1 MDEFLRGA
9 RRALSIVMSVIP
21 FGLLFGA
28 VAAENGLNMAEAT
41 LMSLTVFAGASQ
53 IVGMEL
59 FSQHVP
65 AWLIVLSIFAVNFR
79 HVLYSAA
86 FVRYVTHFTLT
97 QKLFSFFL
105 MTDIQFAEVAQEARA
120 NPPVSFYWY
129 LGVGL
134 TVYTPW
140 VLFTAVGVYLGQ
152 YITDP
157 KVIALDVL
165 LPVYFL
171 GIVMG
176 FRSQRGWVPIAA
188 ASAVGAVAGLHFF
201 GSPWHVTAGAVAGVL
216 MGVLLPPA
224 KASEETGLSAM
235 TAEDA

>member
-1 MDEFLRGA
+1 MEEFLRGV
-9 RRALSIVMSVIP
+9 RKALPIVLSVVP

-28 VAAENGLNMAEAT
+28 VAAENGLNMTEAT
-41 LMSLTVFAGASQ
+41 LMSLIVFAGASQ

-86 FVRYVTHFTLT
+86 FVRYVTHFSLV
-97 QKLFSFFL
+97 QKLVSFFL
-105 MTDIQFAEVAQEARA
+105 LTDIQFAEVAQEARV
-120 NPPVSFYWY
+120 NPPTSFYWY
-129 LGVGL
+129 MGVGL

-140 VLFTAVGVYLGQ
+140 VLFSAVGVYLGQ

-176 FRSQRGWVPIAA
+176 FRSQRGWIPIAA
-188 ASAVGAVAGLHFF
+188 ASAIGAVAGLHFF

-216 MGVLLPPA
+216 MGVILPPA
-224 KASEETGLSAM
+224 KVDEETEHTVTA
-235 TAEDA
+235 AEDA